1 MLRVLRAFF
10 VFFVLLLYPSESAV
24 LFLLIMSNQLFNTN
38 DENFSIDAHGVIL
51 TCERLD
57 IPKQVVY
64 SVKFSSARKPI
75 VVARAKFEDSD
86 ARWTSIPEGRQREA
100 EGVGAIIDEYLS
112 RKE

>member
-1 MLRVLRAFF
+1 
-10 VFFVLLLYPSESAV
+10 
-24 LFLLIMSNQLFNTN
+24 MSNQLFNTN
-38 DENFSIDAHGVIL
+38 DEKFSIEAHGVIL

-57 IPKQVVY
+57 MPKQVVY

-86 ARWTSIPEGRQREA
+86 ARWTSIPEGRQKEA

-112 RKE
+112 HKE